1 MMMINIV
8 LFNNTSDKRCLTKN
22 LTELVNVNASVIEE
36 CDLDN
41 PVFKL
46 KFTEPMLRCNYVYAF
61 GYYYFCTLEFQ
72 IGGMCYL
79 RCHKDA
85 LMSNRDALLN
95 LNCEISRQEHSG
107 LTLVP
112 DSQIMIQNY
121 DVINVYRFNNYFDTQ
136 LGQYVMQVIGG
147 K

>member
-1 MMMINIV
+1 MMQV
-8 LFNNTSDKRCLTKN
+8 TLYHNTSDKRCLTKQI
-22 LTELVNVNASVIEE
+22 TEIKTVNVFLFEPCE
-36 CDLDN
+36 LDN

-46 KFTEPMLRCNYVYAF
+46 KYDDSVLNCNYLYAF
-61 GYYYFCTLEFQ
+61 GAYYFCEIEFQ
-72 IGGMCYL
+72 PGCICYL
-79 RCHKDA
+79 RCHKDV
-85 LMSNRDALLN
+85 LMTNRDALLN

-136 LGQYVMQVIGG
+136 LGQYIMQVIGG

>member
-1 MMMINIV
+1 MMQV
-8 LFNNTSDKRCLTKN
+8 TLYHNTSDKRCLTKQISEIK
-22 LTELVNVNASVIEE
+22 TVNVFLFEPCE
-36 CDLDN
+36 LDN

-46 KFTEPMLRCNYVYAF
+46 KYDDSVLNCNYLYAF
-61 GYYYFCTLEFQ
+61 GAYYFCEIEFQ
-72 IGGMCYL
+72 PGGICYL
-79 RCHKDA
+79 RCHKDV
-85 LMSNRDALLN
+85 LMSNRAALLN
-95 LNCEISRQEHSG
+95 LNCEISRQENSG

-121 DVINVYRFNNYFDTQ
+121 DVINVYQFNNYFDTT

>member
-1 MMMINIV
+1 MMLV
-8 LFNNTSDKRCLTKN
+8 TLYHNTSDKRCLTKQIS
-22 LTELVNVNASVIEE
+22 EIKDVNVFLFEPCE
-36 CDLDN
+36 LDK

-46 KFTEPMLRCNYVYAF
+46 KYDDTILNCNYLYTF
-61 GYYYFCTLEFQ
+61 GVYYFCEIEFQ
-72 IGGMCYL
+72 TGGICFL
-79 RCHKDA
+79 RCHKDV

-95 LNCEISRQEHSG
+95 LNCEITRQEHSG

-121 DVINVYRFNNYFDTQ
+121 DVINVYSFSNYFDTT
-136 LGQYVMQVIGG
+136 LGQYIMQVIGG